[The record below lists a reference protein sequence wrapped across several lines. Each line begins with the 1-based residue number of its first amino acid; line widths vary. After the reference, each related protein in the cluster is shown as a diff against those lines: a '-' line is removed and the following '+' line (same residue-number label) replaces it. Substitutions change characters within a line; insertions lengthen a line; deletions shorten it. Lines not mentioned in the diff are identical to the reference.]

1 MSKSNEGIQPAAF
14 NNNEAANYL
23 GVSASS
29 LEKSRVTGH
38 LLGIPGPT
46 YSRIG
51 KSVRYLRVT
60 CDEWLKSL
68 PQYKHSA
75 EEHVSKQQTS
85 GGAK

>member
-1 MSKSNEGIQPAAF
+1 MSKSNEGVQPAAF

-29 LEKSRVTGH
+29 LEKSRVTGQ
-38 LLGIPGPT
+38 LLGIPGPA
-46 YSRIG
+46 YSRVG
-51 KSVRYLRVT
+51 KSVRYLRAT

-75 EEHVSKQQTS
+75 EEHVSKKQA
-85 GGAK
+85 AKGE